1 MELLKQAQDEM
12 FESVLEK
19 AKQNHDTASLRKG
32 QKASNKASRLDLDLQ
47 FRLDLEGQS
56 SNNAN
61 FVSQTVIGEAYL
73 PCVLPISH
81 LRPVTIDELRLETV
95 HRGRVL
101 IVRTFGNPR
110 RIQSVQNAI
119 EDGDGAVDRL
129 NVYNFEPELNAERV
143 LPKGAI
149 FAVKEPYYKVTAD
162 GGYTIRVDHPT
173 DLVRLEEDDALVPGT
188 LRPRVIDLDK
198 DDGTAL
204 EWKAK
209 GNTAFKAH
217 DYSAAVDFWSKALD
231 RCIEDSQAKL
241 RFDLHRNK
249 SIANIHLE
257 RYEAGLADAEAAV
270 IPTIGHMPTQDVK
283 NNGKAY
289 YRAGCAAYH
298 LQDYHRAEEL
308 FQKVQEATPG
318 DEDAIRELRR
328 TALRLHEQFTGE
340 YDFLS
345 MTKSVT
351 ATRKR
356 LDHANYT
363 AVVEVRDTHNKGRG
377 LFARTDIKAGQ
388 LVLCEKAFCVAFD
401 TDPSVNQSMTFNFNT
416 KTVTMGTH
424 NSRLI
429 NAIHKMIHNPKQAQ
443 KFLELYDGGYSRVE
457 QVVRGGR
464 LIVDTFQ
471 TQAALEHN
479 GFACPSVP
487 DAFITDPAT
496 QAVSSTGVWLTP
508 SAINHDCIGNVT
520 RAFIGDMIVI
530 RATKVIKKDEE
541 ITFRYKNADVNIDQF
556 QSDLQESWKFKC
568 SCVLCTAEEKTLEAQ
583 RKERIK
589 VSDEIDK
596 LFQVDASNDYERP
609 PRAVITKAES
619 LRAKMASLYDK
630 ELFDRLPRVA
640 LHDLDMW
647 LCTAYG
653 NSGKHGEVRRTA
665 LLVLSDLGYDVEVEQ
680 DRLIIDRQNSI
691 PNRVAVEAGIYLSAS
706 YDHEGQEDL
715 AKQAYDFVKGMYEIL
730 FGSLAGFEEKYAFH
744 EGQAGMVQ

>member
-1 MELLKQAQDEM
+1 MDLLKQAQDDM
-12 FESVLEK
+12 FASVLEK
-19 AKQNHDTASLRKG
+19 AKQNHDTAGLRRG
-32 QKASNKASRLDLDLQ
+32 QQAINKASRLDLDLQ
-47 FRLDLEGQS
+47 FRLSLGDQS
-56 SNNAN
+56 SHNAN

-73 PCVLPISH
+73 PCVLPLTD
-81 LRPVTIDELRLETV
+81 LRPITIDELRLETV

-110 RIQSVQNAI
+110 RMQSVQNAI
-119 EDGDGAVDRL
+119 EDGAGEVDRL
-129 NVYNFEPELNAERV
+129 NVCNFELTLSAEQV
-143 LPKGAI
+143 LPRGVI

-173 DLVRLEEDDALVPGT
+173 DLVRLEEDDALVPGD
-188 LRPRVIDLDK
+188 LRPKVIDLDK
-198 DDGTAL
+198 DDETAL

-209 GNTAFKAH
+209 GNAAFKAH

-231 RCIEDSQAKL
+231 CCVEECQAKL
-241 RFDLHRNK
+241 RFDLHRNR
-249 SIANIHLE
+249 SIANIHLQ

-270 IPTIGHMPTQDVK
+270 IPTIDHMPTQDAK

-298 LQDYHRAEEL
+298 LQDYYRAEEF
-308 FQKVQEATPG
+308 FQKVQAVTPG
-318 DEDAIRELRR
+318 DEDAIREGQR
-328 TALRLHEQFTGE
+328 TALRLHEQSSGG
-340 YDFLS
+340 YDFLL

-351 ATRKR
+351 EARKR

-363 AVVEVRDTHNKGRG
+363 AVVEVRDTHDKGRG

-401 TDPSVNQSMTFNFNT
+401 TDSCVSQSMTYNFNT

-429 NAIHKMIHNPKQAQ
+429 NTIHKMIHNPKQAQ
-443 KFLELYDGGYSRVE
+443 KFLELYDGGYSRVK

-471 TQAALEHN
+471 AQAALEHN
-479 GFACPSVP
+479 GFACPSIP
-487 DAFITDPAT
+487 DAFVTDPAT

-530 RATKVIKKDEE
+530 RATKDINQDEE
-541 ITFRYKNADVNIDQF
+541 ITFRYKNADVNIDKF

-568 SCVLCTAEEKTLEAQ
+568 SCVLCTAEEKTPEPQ
-583 RKERIK
+583 RKERIE

-596 LFQVDASNDYERP
+596 FFEADAVNDYERP
-609 PRAVITKAES
+609 PRAVITKAEK
-619 LRAKMASLYDK
+619 LRAKMASLYDQ
-630 ELFDRLPRVA
+630 ELFDRLPRIA

-653 NSGKHGEVRRTA
+653 NSGKHSEVRRTA
-665 LLVLSDLGYDVEVEQ
+665 LLVLSDLGYDVKVEQ
-680 DRLIIDRQNSI
+680 DRLIINRQNSI
-691 PNRVAVEAGIYLSAS
+691 PNRVAVEAAIYLSAS

-715 AKQAYDFVKGMYEIL
+715 AKQAYDFAEDMYEIL
-730 FGSLAGFEEKYAFH
+730 FGSLAGFEENYAVH
-744 EGQAGMVQ
+744 GE